1 MINDFVNPVHI
12 LLIEDNPGDIRLAQ
26 EALKEGKVRNTL
38 TVIQDGE
45 EALDFLF
52 HRGEHAAAARPDL
65 VLLDL
70 NLPKISGREIL
81 AQMKTDDSLKTIPV
95 VVLTASEA
103 EEDIIKCYGN
113 HANCYITKPLDFSRF
128 VQITKAIEEFW
139 LTIVKLPP
147 K

>member
-52 HRGEHAAAARPDL
+52 HRGEHAAAPRPDL

>member
-26 EALKEGKVRNTL
+26 EALKEGKVRNSL

-52 HRGEHAAAARPDL
+52 HRGEHAAAPRPDL